1 MEIKS
6 YSEFKDKVMGAGV
19 PVLVDFYADWCGP
32 CRMMAPLIGEIASEA
47 SGFEVC
53 KVNVDEVPEA
63 AAAFNVSS
71 IPTFVAVKNGSEV
84 GRHIGAASKQTIMG
98 LVEKAT

>member
-6 YSEFKDKVMGAGV
+6 ISEFNEKVMASAK
-19 PVLVDFYADWCGP
+19 PVLVDFYAEWCGP
-32 CRMMAPLIGEIASEA
+32 CRMMAPLIGEIANEA

-53 KVNVDEVPEA
+53 KVNVDDVPEA
-63 AAAFNVSS
+63 AQKFGVSS

-84 GRHIGAASKQTIMG
+84 ARHIGAASKQVILG